1 MNKMLFQALSGFVLL
16 LPPLLLSADISSVAF
31 IACSNSGIDQEITAK
46 THGKVY
52 FNEGK
57 IGEIV
62 LFCHV
67 SEALHGKTIINM
79 ELSARSGIPFHRG
92 SIVSAALRRV
102 NKLSGI
108 TTSVPGAVI
117 DSEDEVGCRYHSNE
131 VKFCDKSIQP
141 YLLDFTTYY
150 YFYQV
155 NLKRTHPTQ
164 DVHGIGLSVRT
175 QRIDTG
181 PLR

>member
-1 MNKMLFQALSGFVLL
+1 MNKILIQAMSGLL
-16 LPPLLLSADISSVAF
+16 LLLSPLLLSAEISSVAL
-31 IACSNSGIDQEITAK
+31 IACSNSGIDQDITAK

-57 IGEIV
+57 AGEIV

-79 ELSARSGIPFHRG
+79 ELSAMSGIPSHRG
-92 SIVSAALRRV
+92 SIVSAVLRRV
-102 NKLSGI
+102 DKLNGSVM
-108 TTSVPGAVI
+108 SVPGAVI
-117 DSEDEVGCRYHSNE
+117 DSEEEICNYHGNW
-131 VKFCDKSIQP
+131 VKFCDKPIQP
-141 YLLDFTTYY
+141 YLLDFTTNF

-164 DVHGIGLSVRT
+164 DVEGIGVSLRT
-175 QRIDTG
+175 RD
-181 PLR
+181 

>member
-1 MNKMLFQALSGFVLL
+1 MNKLLFQAMSGLLLL
-16 LPPLLLSADISSVAF
+16 LPPLLLSADISSVAL
-31 IACSNSGIDQEITAK
+31 IACSNSGIDQNITAK
-46 THGKVY
+46 THGQVY

-57 IGEIV
+57 TGEIV

-67 SEALHGKTIINM
+67 SEALHGKTITNM

-102 NKLSGI
+102 NKLNGI
-108 TTSVPGAVI
+108 TSSVPGAVI
-117 DSEDEVGCRYHSNE
+117 DSEDEGCRYHGNQ
-131 VKFCDKSIQP
+131 VKFCDKPIQP
-141 YLLDFTTYY
+141 NLLDFTTYY

-155 NLKRTHPTQ
+155 NLKRTHPSQ

-175 QRIDTG
+175 Q
-181 PLR
+181 